1 MGGFVGGEAP
11 DDWQVEGTG
20 RDEVLDWQNVTEA
33 QLPNELADYL
43 VLDLHAFEVDGRAAG
58 SRLAHHV
65 DAQGRALVME
75 QVFTEVD
82 GLGLTLT
89 ATVDTPRYPVVA
101 EEMTAC
107 CASLRGPSGV
117 AR

>member
-1 MGGFVGGEAP
+1 
-11 DDWQVEGTG
+11 
-20 RDEVLDWQNVTEA
+20 
-33 QLPNELADYL
+33 
-43 VLDLHAFEVDGRAAG
+43 
-58 SRLAHHV
+58 
-65 DAQGRALVME
+65 ME

-89 ATVDTPRYPVVA
+89 ATVDTLRYPVVA
-101 EEMTAC
+101 DEMAAC